1 MRQIPSSLLYKP
13 REILDPKIPSYH
25 ILAQLLVQL
34 DHLQNIFILER
45 LLLRQNM
52 LDEGDLLVTSFEM
65 VSLTLTFWSHKDRLL
80 EARNDFEWLVSL
92 AICVLLTR
100 IRNSWDQIVNCLR
113 CSRRGNHVH
122 GAS

>member
-1 MRQIPSSLLYKP
+1 MEQIPSSLIYHP
-13 REILDPKIPSYH
+13 REGVDKKIPAYH
-25 ILAQLLVQL
+25 LLAQLLVQL

-45 LLLRQNM
+45 LLQRHDM

-92 AICVLLTR
+92 TVLRLYCNVFATHR
-100 IRNSWDQIVNCLR
+100 IK
-113 CSRRGNHVH
+113 
-122 GAS
+122 

>member
-1 MRQIPSSLLYKP
+1 MRQIPSSLIYKP
-13 REILDPKIPSYH
+13 HEILDPKIPSYH

-80 EARNDFEWLVSL
+80 EARNDFEWLVSVP
-92 AICVLLTR
+92 IYVLWAC
-100 IRNSWDQIVNCLR
+100 IRSSLDQIVNCLC
-113 CSRRGNHVH
+113 CSWRGDHVH